1 MRKVTYTT
9 ASGDAASGTTFDLS
23 SARAIGWGNDLLGW
37 SWDADKDTGAIT
49 RAARTYEME
58 IVAIDVSAFDEL
70 SRRMEQDA
78 VAGRMGTLSVDG
90 WELSCAAKTAAPKHV
105 GDGIVSAKLTLY
117 ATDPT
122 WRRITSHALVPESG
136 TQTETTGL
144 DYPTD
149 YGYDY
154 AGTTRSSGIESF
166 SLAVESSIR
175 VIFWGPCTNP
185 YCTVTS
191 RSNATSVSNRFGV
204 NASAETGERISARAY
219 AREPESKPKMDS
231 SQTTGSA
238 SSYAGKRALGNLFAI
253 DDTAD
258 ADQIEQGKQ
267 APKEGPFDA
276 KCSACGAVWSLTKEQ
291 FESFTCPQ
299 CGNKHAKVL

>member
-9 ASGDAASGTTFDLS
+9 ASGDAAPGTTFDLS
-23 SARAIGWGNDLLGW
+23 SAKAIGWGNDLLGW

-49 RAARTYEME
+49 RAARTYELMV
-58 IVAIDVSAFDEL
+58 VAIDVATFDEL

-78 VAGRMGTLSVDG
+78 VSGRMGTLSVDG
-90 WELSCAAKTAAPKHV
+90 WKLSCAAKTAAPKHV

-122 WRRITSHALVPESG
+122 WRRVTSHTLVPESG

-175 VIFWGPCTNP
+175 ITFYGPCTNP

-191 RSNATSVSNRFGV
+191 RSGATSVSNRFGV
-204 NASAETGERISARAY
+204 NASAETGERIVIDPLGRHTVG
-219 AREPESKPKMDS
+219 S
-231 SQTTGSA
+231 SVYKVGAFGERT
-238 SSYAGKRALGNLFAI
+238 NLFDARVRGTEGSGSYVFATMPAGSLSVAWPQEFGVTL
-253 DDTAD
+253 DT
-258 ADQIEQGKQ
+258 IEERG
-267 APKEGPFDA
+267 
-276 KCSACGAVWSLTKEQ
+276 SL
-291 FESFTCPQ
+291 PW
-299 CGNKHAKVL
+299 N

>member
-23 SARAIGWGNDLLGW
+23 SAKAIGWGNDLLGW

-58 IVAIDVSAFDEL
+58 IVAIDVSVFDEL
-70 SRRMEQDA
+70 SRCMEQDA

-122 WRRITSHALVPESG
+122 WRRITRHALVPESG

-175 VIFWGPCTNP
+175 FIFWGPCTNP

-191 RSNATSVSNRFGV
+191 RSGATSVSNRFGV
-204 NASAETGERISARAY
+204 NASADTGERIVIDPLGRHAVG
-219 AREPESKPKMDS
+219 S
-231 SQTTGSA
+231 SVYKVGAFGERT
-238 SSYAGKRALGNLFAI
+238 NLFDSRVRGTEGSGSYVFA
-253 DDTAD
+253 TMPAG
-258 ADQIEQGKQ
+258 ALSVAWPQEFGVTLETIEERG
-267 APKEGPFDA
+267 
-276 KCSACGAVWSLTKEQ
+276 SL
-291 FESFTCPQ
+291 PW
-299 CGNKHAKVL
+299 N

>member
-1 MRKVTYTT
+1 MRMVTYTT

-23 SARAIGWGNDLLGW
+23 SAKAIGWGNDLLGW

-58 IVAIDVSAFDEL
+58 IVAIDVSVFDEL
-70 SRRMEQDA
+70 SRCMEQDA

-175 VIFWGPCTNP
+175 ITFYGPCTNP

-191 RSNATSVSNRFGV
+191 RSGTTSVSNRFGV
-204 NASAETGERISARAY
+204 NASAETGERIVIDPLGRHAVG
-219 AREPESKPKMDS
+219 S
-231 SQTTGSA
+231 SVYKVGAFGERT
-238 SSYAGKRALGNLFAI
+238 NLFDSRVRGTEGSGSYVFA
-253 DDTAD
+253 TMPSGELSVAWP
-258 ADQIEQGKQ
+258 QEFGVTLETIEERG
-267 APKEGPFDA
+267 
-276 KCSACGAVWSLTKEQ
+276 SL
-291 FESFTCPQ
+291 PW
-299 CGNKHAKVL
+299 N

>member
-1 MRKVTYTT
+1 MRRVTYTT
-9 ASGDAASGTTFDLS
+9 ASGDSTAGTTFDLS
-23 SARAIGWGNDLLGW
+23 SAKAIGWSNDLLGW

-49 RAARTYEME
+49 RAARTYELMV
-58 IVAIDVSAFDEL
+58 VAIDVATFDEL

-78 VAGRMGTLSVDG
+78 VSGRMGTLSVDG
-90 WELSCAAKTAAPKHV
+90 WELSCSAKTAAPKHV

-122 WRRITSHALVPESG
+122 WRRVTSHTLVPESG
-136 TQTETTGL
+136 QQTETTGL

-191 RSNATSVSNRFGV
+191 RSGARSVSNRFGV
-204 NASAETGERISARAY
+204 NASAETGERIVIDPLGRHAVG
-219 AREPESKPKMDS
+219 S
-231 SQTTGSA
+231 SVYKVGAFGERT
-238 SSYAGKRALGNLFAI
+238 NLFDSRVRGVEGSGSYVFA
-253 DDTAD
+253 TMPSGALSV
-258 ADQIEQGKQ
+258 AWPQEFGVTLETIEERG
-267 APKEGPFDA
+267 
-276 KCSACGAVWSLTKEQ
+276 SL
-291 FESFTCPQ
+291 PW
-299 CGNKHAKVL
+299 N

>member
-1 MRKVTYTT
+1 MRRVTYTT
-9 ASGDAASGTTFDLS
+9 ASGDTNAGTTFDLS
-23 SARAIGWGNDLLGW
+23 SAKAIGWGNGLLGW

-58 IVAIDVSAFDEL
+58 VVALDVSVFDEL

-90 WELSCAAKTAAPKHV
+90 WELSCAAKTAAAKHV
-105 GDGIVSAKLTLY
+105 GGGIVSAKLTLY

-122 WRRITSHALVPESG
+122 WRRVTRHVLVPESG

-166 SLAVESSIR
+166 SLAVESAIR
-175 VIFWGPCTNP
+175 VTFWGPCTNP

-191 RSNATSVSNRFGV
+191 RTRGGGTKSNRYGV
-204 NASAETGERISARAY
+204 QADAATGERIVIDPLGRHTVGASVYRVGAFG
-219 AREPESKPKMDS
+219 E
-231 SQTTGSA
+231 TT
-238 SSYAGKRALGNLFAI
+238 NLFDSRVRGTEGSGSYVFA
-253 DDTAD
+253 TMPAGSLSV
-258 ADQIEQGKQ
+258 AWPQEFGVTLETIEERG
-267 APKEGPFDA
+267 
-276 KCSACGAVWSLTKEQ
+276 SL
-291 FESFTCPQ
+291 PW
-299 CGNKHAKVL
+299 N